1 MPAIPTVVRRGAAY
15 YWRRRLPAGLAESK
29 RSATLVMALRTRDPR
44 RARFL
49 ATQLNAVADRYLFPA
64 FMTEPR
70 LTHQQM
76 QTIFRQVFAR
86 HLDKLEAVVAREKQ
100 ESDFNP
106 EESERSGRVMGWVF
120 RLLESRGPK
129 IAALDATA
137 VAAMRADNL
146 SEAEISE
153 VGAMLGLVTRRG
165 DLADPAARVEAIVRD
180 AGGEPTPINIALAR
194 QTIYGAIAEA
204 NFESARRHDGRR
216 EETAALVTSVLG
228 ERIEETH
235 VGAEP
240 PNFGNRRAADSP
252 HAAVVRPQTNG
263 QTIGAS
269 GAPPRLDDHPIIV
282 LGEKLIAKN
291 SKGAWDVKTQRQ
303 ARQIYRLLARLLH
316 ENQVFDIASIRQ
328 SHFAAL
334 EGLLC
339 SVATSYGKSPHDS
352 DRSIAELRAIGA
364 AKPAAERGVQPGTLN
379 RHLTFLGQLLAFI
392 RGQGESLDAGID
404 LSLLRGKNRGR
415 GRHKRATLDSGEL
428 TRIFQLACFVG
439 CAGWDGGE
447 AFTPGPLLFHRA
459 LYFAIVLLYYSG
471 CRREEICGLAVEDIR
486 DFEIKTRRGQTEA
499 WPCLMIRPNS
509 HRRLKNSQ
517 SVRVIPLHPEAIRLG
532 FIP

>member
-1 MPAIPTVVRRGAAY
+1 MAVTQGALIPAIPTVVRRGAAY

-29 RSATLVMALRTRDPR
+29 RSATLVMALRTHAPR

-100 ESDFNP
+100 ESDFDP

-129 IAALDATA
+129 VAALDATA

-153 VGAMLGLVTRRG
+153 VGPMLGLVTRRG

-204 NFESARRHDGRR
+204 NFESARRHDGGR
-216 EETAALVTSVLG
+216 EETAALVTSILG
-228 ERIEETH
+228 ERIEDIR
-235 VGAEP
+235 VGVERPSRGIQHSVDLPRSEVSSP
-240 PNFGNRRAADSP
+240 PVSNAPVAAQ
-252 HAAVVRPQTNG
+252 AAG
-263 QTIGAS
+263 ETIGAS
-269 GAPPRLDDHPIIV
+269 GAPSRLDDHPNIV

-291 SKGAWDVKTQRQ
+291 AKSAWDVKGQRQ
-303 ARQIYRLLARLLH
+303 ARQIYRLFARLLH
-316 ENQVFDIASIRQ
+316 ENRVFDIASIRQ

-334 EGLLC
+334 EDLLG
-339 SVATSYGKSPHDS
+339 SVATSYGKSPHDN
-352 DRSIAELRAIGA
+352 DRSLAELRAIGA
-364 AKPAAERGVQPGTLN
+364 AKSADERGVQPGTMN
-379 RHLTFLGQLLAFI
+379 RHLTFLGQL
-392 RGQGESLDAGID
+392 RRRR
-404 LSLLRGKNRGR
+404 LRGV
-415 GRHKRATLDSGEL
+415 RAPRL
-428 TRIFQLACFVG
+428 
-439 CAGWDGGE
+439 
-447 AFTPGPLLFHRA
+447 
-459 LYFAIVLLYYSG
+459 
-471 CRREEICGLAVEDIR
+471 
-486 DFEIKTRRGQTEA
+486 GQT
-499 WPCLMIRPNS
+499 
-509 HRRLKNSQ
+509 
-517 SVRVIPLHPEAIRLG
+517 
-532 FIP
+532 